1 MSPKRLPKVAYFCM
15 EYGLHEELPI
25 YAGGLGILAGD
36 YIKAAGELKVPLVA
50 LGILWRHGYGRQR
63 INGAGLPEDFE
74 QENDLS
80 RFLEMTEVEVVVPVE
95 GRPIHCQVW
104 RVDRYG
110 NAPLFLLEPR
120 DAADRWITERLYGGP
135 PEHRIA
141 QELLLGVG
149 GVRALRAMGMDPDV
163 YHFNEG
169 HAVFAA
175 LELISEQERLGLTF
189 DQAWAEVRR
198 KVVFTTHTPVAAG
211 NESHPLDLLL
221 KVANGCGWRA
231 EDLDEV
237 GGSPFNMTG
246 AGLRLSSRANAV
258 SDLHGETARHMW
270 QDIPAMAPIG
280 SITNGVHPGTWQ
292 DVRMRDAVGGG
303 GTDDDLWATH
313 QTLKGE
319 LLAEVQQRTG
329 VTIPAEGLLIGFAR
343 RAAGYKRA
351 DLILR
356 DEARIGP
363 LLREGRVRIVFSG
376 KAHPHDEGGQWL
388 VARLVRATR
397 EFPGSVLFLEDY
409 DMKLA
414 KLLTRG
420 CDVWLNNPRRPLEAS
435 GTSGMKAA
443 MNGVLNWSILDGWWA
458 EGCHHGVN
466 GWRIGDGASEPDLEL
481 ADRRDEHF
489 LYRSLEEEVLP
500 TYADR
505 PRWCRMMRAS
515 VETTQWAFSSDRMV
529 QQYFSELYVDP
540 MLEHRATG

>member
-1 MSPKRLPKVAYFCM
+1 MSIDRPPLVAYFCM
-15 EYGLHEELPI
+15 EYGLHEELPL

-36 YIKAAGELKVPLVA
+36 HIKAAGELKLPLVA

-63 INGAGLPEDFE
+63 INAEGVPEDVE

-80 RFLEMTEVEVVVPVE
+80 AFLEPTSFEVVVPIE
-95 GRPIHCQVW
+95 GREIPCQVW

-110 NAPLFLLEPR
+110 NAPLFLLEPGE
-120 DAADRWITERLYGGP
+120 AGDRWITRRLYGGP

-149 GVRALRAMGMDPDV
+149 GVRLLRAMGMQPEIF
-163 YHFNEG
+163 HFNEG

-175 LELISEQERLGLTF
+175 LELISERERQGATF
-189 DQAWAEVRR
+189 AQAWAEVRR
-198 KVVFTTHTPVAAG
+198 KIVFTTHTPVSEG
-211 NESHPLDLLL
+211 NESHPLDLLMR
-221 KVANGCGWRA
+221 VSAGCGWKSEELA
-231 EDLDEV
+231 EL
-237 GGSPFNMTG
+237 GGNPFNMTG
-246 AGLRLSSRANAV
+246 AGLRLACRANAV
-258 SDLHGETARHMW
+258 SELHGETARQMW
-270 QDIPAMAPIG
+270 KDVPDIAPIG

-292 DVRMRDAVGGG
+292 DARMREAVGGG
-303 GTDDDLWATH
+303 GRDDELWQTH

-319 LLAEVQQRTG
+319 LLAEVQRRTG
-329 VTIPAEGLLIGFAR
+329 VTLPSEGLLIGFAR

-356 DEARIGP
+356 DPARIEP
-363 LLREGRVRIVFSG
+363 LLRSGRVQILFSG
-376 KAHPHDEGGQWL
+376 KAHPHDDAGRWL
-388 VARLVRATR
+388 VTRLVNAMR

-409 DMKLA
+409 DIKLA
-414 KLLTRG
+414 KFLTRG
-420 CDVWLNNPRRPLEAS
+420 CDVWLNTPRRPLEAS

-466 GWRIGDGASEPDLEL
+466 GWRIGDGAAEQDPEF
-481 ADRRDEHF
+481 ADQRDQHF

-500 TYADR
+500 AYANR
-505 PRWCRMMRAS
+505 AQWCRMMRAS

-529 QQYFSELYVDP
+529 QQYFTELYADS